1 MRQIVVKN
9 SSSKTVLL
17 HFSPMPPKKSGIAD
31 YSFEFIRSLSSDY
44 KSIVF
49 SDDPFVSVP
58 EGVLC
63 ADLAQA
69 HRFDNKNAVSIYQIG
84 NNWDH
89 AEIYRRAISKPG
101 IVVLHDAKL
110 LYLAQSRDLK
120 AQGIARL
127 LVESN
132 APMAKARAAEIAFQ
146 SNFLKSDYLV
156 FDAARD
162 LLMRALAIVVHSAFA
177 KNMISR
183 HYGPQIASKVHF
195 TPHFAFGVKSEGRAA
210 SRRRLSLGPDDFV
223 IVTSGFATRAKRYD
237 WLIQALDRVAIS
249 RKKVVWVQA
258 GPVRPDEYDLEA
270 LLDRWPRVKAISRLA
285 GYVSE
290 GDLNAYIAAS
300 DVLVNLRF
308 PSVGESSG
316 ILSRALPLGACCIVS
331 DTAAYKEYP
340 DDVVLKV
347 SVSAPIQSLYQTIIN
362 LIDEPAVRQIYSNN
376 SESYASRVLTIARY
390 RDLFKGLID
399 NFDVG
404 MRGFAAE
411 GMDQKDTLIDIG
423 RIRPREMA
431 RGSYALVPRGSRVG
445 AEIGPLSGGEIAGL
459 TMVQLVPAGFIVES
473 ASLLNRADGA
483 GGEEMFLKVVG
494 LKS

>member
-1 MRQIVVKN
+1 MIKKA
-9 SSSKTVLL
+9 SSKKILF

-31 YSFEFIRSLSSDY
+31 YSFEFIRSLSGEYESV
-44 KSIVF
+44 VF
-49 SDDPFVSVP
+49 SDDPFARVP
-58 EGVLC
+58 EGVIC

-69 HRFDNKNAVSIYQIG
+69 HRFDSENAVSIYQIG

-89 AEIYRRAISKPG
+89 AEIYRRAIFRPG

-110 LYLAQSRDLK
+110 LYLAQSPDLK
-120 AQGIARL
+120 AQNIARL

-132 APMAKARAAEIAFQ
+132 APMAKARTAEIAFR

-183 HYGPQIASKVHF
+183 HYGPKIASKVHF

-210 SRRRLSLGPDDFV
+210 SRRRLSLGSDDFV

-237 WLIQALDRVAIS
+237 WLIQALDRIAIS

-270 LLDRWPRVKAISRLA
+270 LLDRWPRVKAISRIA
-285 GYVSE
+285 GFVSE
-290 GDLNAYIAAS
+290 DDLNGYIAAS

-340 DDVVLKV
+340 ADVVLKV
-347 SVSAPIQSLYQTIIN
+347 SVSSPVQSLYQAIMN
-362 LIDEPAVRQIYSNN
+362 LIDEPEVRQKYSEN
-376 SESYASRVLTIARY
+376 SRSYASKELSIVRY
-390 RDLFKGLID
+390 RDFFKDLID
-399 NFDVG
+399 NFDVS
-404 MRGFAAE
+404 RRE
-411 GMDQKDTLIDIG
+411 LSEEDISQKDTPIDLG
-423 RIRPREMA
+423 RIRPQEVE
-431 RGSYALVPRGSRVG
+431 RGGYALAPRGSRVG
-445 AEIGPLSGGEIAGL
+445 AEIGPLSGDEIAGL
-459 TMVQLVPAGFIVES
+459 SIVQLVPSGFIVES
-473 ASLLNRADGA
+473 ASFLGRVDEAA
-483 GGEEMFLKVVG
+483 REEMFLKVVG
-494 LKS
+494 IKS